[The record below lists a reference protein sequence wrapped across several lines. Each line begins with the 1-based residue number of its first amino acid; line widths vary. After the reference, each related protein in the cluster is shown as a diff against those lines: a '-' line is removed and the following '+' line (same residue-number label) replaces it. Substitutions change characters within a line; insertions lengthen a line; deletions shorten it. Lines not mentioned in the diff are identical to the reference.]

1 MSLIWFILTMMFLVF
16 GITEKAPGNDNGHGQ
31 YAQGY

>member
-1 MSLIWFILTMMFLVF
+1 MSLIWFILTMMFLVLW
-16 GITEKAPGNDNGHGQ
+16 ITEKAPGNDNGYSQ